1 MESAKL
7 FVERMKNDED
17 FRNRVNGCKDNETRK
32 AFVSEQGF
40 DFTGEDIELVKAELS
55 DEDLT
60 GLAGAGAVY
69 CWTGTAGCL
78 TDPGFIPQ
86 NKLKKCKIYR
96 VNFTLFCLFFLTK
109 SPQNSPS
116 ISRSIT

>member
-1 MESAKL
+1 MSMESAKL

-17 FRNRVNGCKDNETRK
+17 FRNIVNECKDNETRK

-55 DEDLT
+55 EEDLT
-60 GLAGAGAVY
+60 GLAGAAPVY

-78 TDPGFIPQ
+78 TDPGV
-86 NKLKKCKIYR
+86 YSAR
-96 VNFTLFCLFFLTK
+96 
-109 SPQNSPS
+109 
-116 ISRSIT
+116 